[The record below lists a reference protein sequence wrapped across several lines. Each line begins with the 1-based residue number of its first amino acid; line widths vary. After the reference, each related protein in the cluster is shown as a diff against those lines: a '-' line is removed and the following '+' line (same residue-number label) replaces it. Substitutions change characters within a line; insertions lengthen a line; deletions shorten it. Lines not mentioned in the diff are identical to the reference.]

1 MDAVTIGSILVIVI
15 SIVVL
20 VYFVSKGIYM
30 MNHDH
35 SEDYIKGASPL

>member
-1 MDAVTIGSILVIVI
+1 MDAVTIGSILAVAV

-35 SEDYIKGASPL
+35 SED